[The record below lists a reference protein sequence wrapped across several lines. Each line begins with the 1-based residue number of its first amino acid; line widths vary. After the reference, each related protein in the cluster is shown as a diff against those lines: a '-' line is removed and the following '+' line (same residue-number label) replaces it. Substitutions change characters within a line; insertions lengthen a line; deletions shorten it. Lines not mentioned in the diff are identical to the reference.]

1 MIFRH
6 LRYFIAVA
14 EHKSFTAAAYALN
27 ITQPSISQQIADLEK
42 TLGFNLFKRNSR
54 SVELTVAGQVFLKEA
69 KEILRLTENAI
80 EKATKAFKG
89 YSGELRIGAL
99 EPAVVGFLPRIIRA
113 FRERHPDVVVTIQHM
128 NPEVQLKA
136 FQEEKIDVG
145 FTRFFTQEN
154 SLNLRQELI
163 YEDSIVAVLPKD
175 HPLANQKTISV
186 TELAKEHFILFNR
199 VETKGFFDVIVH
211 FCQEKG
217 NFAPSITQEPNLL
230 QTLFL
235 LVESG
240 LGVSLV
246 PACVR
251 YLNIP
256 NVHIVDLK
264 EETPVIPLMISY
276 QNDPSPV
283 TQTFLKIFQDI
294 YSSITKKDLKR

>member
-6 LRYFIAVA
+6 LRYFVSVA
-14 EHKSFTAAAYALN
+14 ELKSFTAAAYALN

-42 TLGFNLFKRNSR
+42 TLGFSLFKRSSR
-54 SVELTVAGQVFLKEA
+54 SVKLTVAGEVFLKEA

-99 EPAVVGFLPRIIRA
+99 EPAVVGFLPRVIRT
-113 FRERHPDVVVTIQHM
+113 FKKKHPDVVVTIQHM

-136 FQEEKIDVG
+136 FQEEKIDIG
-145 FTRFFTQEN
+145 FTRFFAQEN
-154 SLNLRQELI
+154 SLNLQQDLI

-175 HPLANQKTISV
+175 HPLSNQKAISI
-186 TELAKEHFILFNR
+186 TELAGESFILFNR
-199 VETKGFFDVIVH
+199 VETKCFFDVIVR
-211 FCQEKG
+211 FCQEEGK
-217 NFAPSITQEPNLL
+217 FDPSITHEPNLL

-235 LVESG
+235 LIESG

-251 YLNIP
+251 HLNIP
-256 NVHIVDLK
+256 NIQFVDLK
-264 EETPVIPLMISY
+264 EETPIIPLMISY
-276 QNDPSPV
+276 QNEPSPV
-283 TQTFLKIFQDI
+283 TKAFLKTFREIHP
-294 YSSITKKDLKR
+294 SMTKKNM